1 MCIEKL
7 NAQIL
12 TQKLIFFRQMGF
24 VILGFL
30 AMVLFELIVINEM
43 PKSVTEE
50 VAQILDLK
58 PTSCALSSIPEN
70 FALPMNFTCNVD
82 GYLVPVV

>member
-1 MCIEKL
+1 
-7 NAQIL
+7 
-12 TQKLIFFRQMGF
+12 MGF

-30 AMVLFELIVINEM
+30 AMVLFELIDISEM
-43 PKSVTEE
+43 PKSVPEE

-58 PTSCALSSIPEN
+58 PTSCTLDSIPKT

-82 GYLVPVV
+82 GYLVPVL